1 MPAPPSVE
9 PFAGLLADLALDLR
23 RGACCLVVCE
33 KGWTLPLYVALKERL
48 KAADVKCGYLDG
60 RPTEESPGDAGV
72 MLSTVAQMRYAARSQ
87 VEGAVYALPHLDVMT
102 TTEGGWTTISREVV
116 PLLYENAASV
126 WLGFKDPT
134 LPLPQVVEKVF
145 SRRYVIEQ
153 SYRTLETVPPPP
165 PPTLPPV
172 FIPPPAPELPEG
184 PVASEPEPP
193 PPSEPSPS
201 EPPPPPIPPEERV
214 EW

>member
-1 MPAPPSVE
+1 MPAPPSVA

-23 RGACCLVVCE
+23 RRSCCLLVCD

-48 KAADVKCGYLDG
+48 RAVNVKCGYLDG
-60 RPTEESPGDAGV
+60 RPTEESPNDAGV
-72 MLSTVAQMRYAARSQ
+72 MLSTVAQMRYVARLPEEK

-116 PLLYENAASV
+116 PLLYENASIV
-126 WLGFKDPT
+126 WLGFKDPS
-134 LPLPQVVEKVF
+134 LLLPQVVEKVF
-145 SRRYVIEQ
+145 SRRYVIDQ
-153 SYRTLETVPPPP
+153 PYRTLETALSPP

-172 FIPPPAPELPEG
+172 PIPPPAPPTVE
-184 PVASEPEPP
+184 VANEPEPSAEP
-193 PPSEPSPS
+193 PV
-201 EPPPPPIPPEERV
+201 EPPPPPPEDRV